1 MSEVWTTI
9 IVLTVTTAMIRA
21 SGPVLLGGRE
31 LPDLGFRMIALLAPA
46 LLAALVMAETFTD
59 ADGDLELGPQAAGL
73 AAAGGVLAWNRAA
86 VLPAIV
92 VAAAATAAIRA
103 LS

>member
-1 MSEVWTTI
+1 LSEVWTTI

-46 LLAALVMAETFTD
+46 LLAALVMVETFTD

-73 AAAGGVLAWNRAA
+73 AAAGGVLAWNRSA

-103 LS
+103 I